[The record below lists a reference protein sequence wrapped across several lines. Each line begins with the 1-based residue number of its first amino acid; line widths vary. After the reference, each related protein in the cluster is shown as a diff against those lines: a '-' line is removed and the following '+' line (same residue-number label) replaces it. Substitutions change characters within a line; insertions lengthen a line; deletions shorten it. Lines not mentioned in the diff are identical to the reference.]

1 MSSGPCV
8 RQRFA
13 NVAALWWSMCGPTI
27 SPRKKNQPPA
37 GDTPRRTAGLWRIG
51 AETALELPPQAHAA
65 LLEPAVQDQRRCH
78 PDRDINRHQADQADE
93 CRKGGYRPE

>member
-1 MSSGPCV
+1 MSSQHRAC
-8 RQRFA
+8 RRFA
-13 NVAALWWSMCGPTI
+13 NAAVLRSSDAREGWSSAAEKRTSRPPGFSPKDGWMC
-27 SPRKKNQPPA
+27 RVF
-37 GDTPRRTAGLWRIG
+37 
-51 AETALELPPQAHAA
+51 ALGLPPHAYAA